1 MKTQWLLFAL
11 LVFAVLV
18 AVFALLNVEPV
29 TIRYGFGTVQTSLVL
44 VILLSAL
51 FGGVLVG
58 LYGIIRQYVL
68 ERDLREARKALAS
81 LEAERDALQEELG
94 ALRARLEQKEAAERG
109 AEASDDPEGALP
121 RQP

>member
-1 MKTQWLLFAL
+1 MKTQWLLFWL

-81 LEAERDALQEELG
+81 LEAERDALQEEVG

-109 AEASDDPEGALP
+109 TEASYDPEGALP
-121 RQP
+121 RDP